1 MAGNMLE
8 VKQQLRAAGFAPTR
22 QRLLVMQ
29 SMRGRTDHPDA
40 ESVLT
45 DLREILPSFSTDT
58 VYRTLNAFAERGLIR
73 RLPLPL
79 SKARFDGNVDPHDHF
94 LCKACGL
101 ILNLPEAADAPIV
114 NAMPVD
120 RIAQIH
126 SVQRIYD
133 GVCRDCMGEDNDF
146 GIRKQVMKTGDRF

>member
-1 MAGNMLE
+1 MTGNKKIF
-8 VKQQLRAAGFAPTR
+8 KQQLRQAGFVPTR
-22 QRLLVMQ
+22 QRVLVLQ

-58 VYRTLNAFAERGLIR
+58 VYRTLNAYDAHGLIQ
-73 RLPLPL
+73 RLPLPVNR
-79 SKARFDGNVDPHDHF
+79 ARFDGNVDPHDHF

-101 ILNLPEAADAPIV
+101 ILDLSPASVEPND
-114 NAMPVD
+114 NGSPVD

-126 SVQRIYD
+126 SVQRVYT
-133 GVCRDCMGEDNDF
+133 GVCRDCLALEERIYCNG
-146 GIRKQVMKTGDRF
+146 RFL